1 MVRYLLSK
9 VFLFEVAITVTWFWW
24 GTLFCVDVLFHVSM
38 SNVHYNTV
46 CFISI
51 VCNIL
56 FIEHMKHEV
65 YQVNTGSVSLL
76 HLLAT
81 AVSCSDYSVNMP
93 PTLETTHGSCIFIPC
108 SFTAKDSSVR
118 SPATGVWRKG
128 SQWFK
133 DGVDVFNSFKNQN
146 KLHGKILGDLTLMFW

>member
-1 MVRYLLSK
+1 
-9 VFLFEVAITVTWFWW
+9 
-24 GTLFCVDVLFHVSM
+24 
-38 SNVHYNTV
+38 
-46 CFISI
+46 
-51 VCNIL
+51 
-56 FIEHMKHEV
+56 MKHEV

-108 SFTAKDSSVR
+108 SFITKDSSVR
-118 SPATGVWRKG
+118 GPATGVWRKG

-146 KLHGKILGDLTLMFW
+146 KLHGKILGDLTQGNCTSVLYNITKDYEDKYFFRLEWGDEKVTFPENVLIKVNGKKNYITSMIRSEKTSPFC